1 MGVSQTESKT
11 ESQAESQTSAPD
23 HAKNQA
29 DADILSFIESAD
41 TQRTGFD
48 LSTYHPVIIT
58 IDGPAGT
65 GKSTVARELAIK
77 LGLDFLDTGAMYRA
91 AAAIMIDRNIP
102 EEEIGELVTM
112 VLGADLHFDWS
123 QDPPMI
129 LAWNS
134 PIDHRIRNDDVTKM
148 VSFVAAIPELRHHM
162 VRKQRVIGA
171 QHPRLVT
178 EGRDQGSVVFPDAA
192 IKFYLDAD
200 PEVRAKRRIDQLGVA
215 DTVGLEE
222 MCERIVRRD
231 KIDSGRDDGPLV
243 CPDDAIVIDTAKYDV
258 QGVIDLLEKH
268 TRERIA
274 SLINTD

>member
-1 MGVSQTESKT
+1 MSVSQTESKT
-11 ESQAESQTSAPD
+11 NEPRQSQAD
-23 HAKNQA
+23 
-29 DADILSFIESAD
+29 LVSFIEC
-41 TQRTGFD
+41 TGFE
-48 LSTYHPVIIT
+48 LPTYHPVIIT

-65 GKSTVARELAIK
+65 GKSTVARQLAIK

-91 AAAIMIDRNIP
+91 AAAIMIDRQIP
-102 EEEIGELVTM
+102 KEDIGELVSQ
-112 VLGADLHFDWS
+112 VLGADLHFDWQ
-123 QDPPMI
+123 QDPPTI
-129 LAWNS
+129 LAWDT
-134 PIDHRIRNDDVTKM
+134 PIDHRIRNEDVTKR

-200 PEVRAKRRIDQLGVA
+200 PTVRAQRRIDQLGVA
-215 DTVGLEE
+215 DTVDLAE

-231 KIDSGRDDGPLV
+231 QIDSSRDDGPLV
-243 CPDDAIVIDTAKYDV
+243 CPEDAIVIDTANYNV
-258 QGVIDLLEKH
+258 QGVIDLLEAH

-274 SLINTD
+274 ALINTD

>member
-1 MGVSQTESKT
+1 VSGSRT
-11 ESQAESQTSAPD
+11 ESQTNAQPQAVQAE
-23 HAKNQA
+23 
-29 DADILSFIESAD
+29 LVSFIES
-41 TQRTGFD
+41 TGSQ
-48 LSTYHPVIIT
+48 LPTYHPVIIT

-65 GKSTVARELAIK
+65 GKSTVARQLALK

-91 AAAIMIDRNIP
+91 AAAIMIDRDIH
-102 EEEIGELVTM
+102 EDEIGELVSL
-112 VLGADLHFDWS
+112 VLGADLHFDWR
-123 QDPPMI
+123 QDPPTI
-129 LAWNS
+129 LAWDA
-134 PIDHRIRNDDVTKM
+134 PIDHRIRNDDVTKL

-200 PEVRAKRRIDQLGVA
+200 PTVRAKRRIDQLGVA
-215 DTVGLEE
+215 DTVDIGE

-231 KIDSGRDDGPLV
+231 EIDSNRSDGPLV
-243 CPDDAIVIDTAKYDV
+243 CPDDAIVIDTAKHDV
-258 QGVIDLLEKH
+258 TGVIDLLEQY

-274 SLINTD
+274 NLINTD

>member
-1 MGVSQTESKT
+1 MPTTQSTSK
-11 ESQAESQTSAPD
+11 PD
-23 HAKNQA
+23 T
-29 DADILSFIESAD
+29 IIEC
-41 TQRTGFD
+41 TGFE
-48 LSTYHPVIIT
+48 LPTYHPVIIT

-65 GKSTVARELAIK
+65 GKSTVARQLALR

-91 AAAIMIDRNIP
+91 ATAIMIDRKIDKD
-102 EEEIGELVTM
+102 EIGELVSS
-112 VLGADLHFDWS
+112 VLGADLHFDWHT
-123 QDPPMI
+123 DPPTI
-129 LAWNS
+129 LAWDN
-134 PIDHRIRNDDVTKM
+134 PIDHRIRQEDVTLL
-148 VSFVAAIPELRHHM
+148 VSWVAAIPELRHHM

-178 EGRDQGSVVFPDAA
+178 EGRDQGSIVFPDAA

-200 PEVRAKRRIDQLGVA
+200 PAVRAKRRIDQLGVA
-215 DTVGLEE
+215 DTVDLGE

-231 KIDSGRDDGPLV
+231 EIDSSRSDGPLV

-258 QGVIDLLEKH
+258 QGVIDLLEKY